1 MWDWR
6 VIIIL
11 NFKNQGFHVW
21 YDFQEH
27 IPKDKPSNPGR
38 PYVIEDTT
46 NSNVFITWQSS
57 DKSTIKYE
65 LEVHYIVNFG
75 NHSSF
80 ENKSWTLVYSDESN
94 EWPIRWANVLA
105 QISPLGGNKLK
116 ATDLF
121 VFWPAVVPSCKG
133 YEYSQKSKQQ
143 EFWIQCA
150 TCVVNLCIKLNC
162 FFFF

>member
-1 MWDWR
+1 MWY
-6 VIIIL
+6 
-11 NFKNQGFHVW
+11 N
-21 YDFQEH
+21 FQEH

-75 NHSSF
+75 NNSSF

-94 EWPIRWANVLA
+94 EWPIR
-105 QISPLGGNKLK
+105 
-116 ATDLF
+116 
-121 VFWPAVVPSCKG
+121 
-133 YEYSQKSKQQ
+133 
-143 EFWIQCA
+143 
-150 TCVVNLCIKLNC
+150 
-162 FFFF
+162 